1 MKIYEKPM
9 ASIEMIEVNDVI
21 ASSDPVTIDG
31 EMQSALESAGVNPTD
46 TIIFEW

>member
-9 ASIEMIEVNDVI
+9 ANIEMIEVNDVI
-21 ASSDPVTIDG
+21 ASSDPIALTGDM
-31 EMQSALESAGVNPTD
+31 ESALTDAGVTPAD